1 MREWSDPTNDHGH
14 MALFQTG
21 HVPNAPLSDDRDVS
35 APHIGLAQ
43 FLFGD
48 GSVRAL
54 GASINYRVYQSLGT
68 RAGGEVVGE
77 Y

>member
-1 MREWSDPTNDHGH
+1 MVI
-14 MALFQTG
+14 FQTG
-21 HVPNAPLSDDRDVS
+21 HVPNSLQSDDRDVS

-43 FLFGD
+43 YLLGD
-48 GSVRAL
+48 GSVRVI
-54 GASINYRVYQSLGT
+54 GESVNFGVYTSLGT